1 MRGVSSCLRRGRKSE
16 KNMIDWNRVR
26 ELQDEIGAEDFGEI
40 VEVFMEEVEAAIE
53 SLPQADKGSE
63 LEALMHLI
71 KGCAWNLGFRALGKL
86 CADGEAA
93 AASGNGASVD
103 IPEVIAAFETAK
115 SVFSEGL
122 DAQLVA

>member
-1 MRGVSSCLRRGRKSE
+1 
-16 KNMIDWNRVR
+16 MIDWNRVR
-26 ELQDEIGAEDFGEI
+26 ELQDEIGADDFGEI
-40 VEVFMEEVEAAIE
+40 VEVFMEEVESAIGQ
-53 SLPQADKGSE
+53 LPDADKGSE

-93 AASGNGASVD
+93 AASGEGSSVD
-103 IPEVIAAFETAK
+103 IPEITSAFEAAK

-122 DAQLVA
+122 DTQLVA

>member
-1 MRGVSSCLRRGRKSE
+1 
-16 KNMIDWNRVR
+16 MIDWNRVR
-26 ELQDEIGAEDFGEI
+26 ELQDEIGADDFGEI
-40 VEVFMEEVEAAIE
+40 VEVFMEEVETAIGQ
-53 SLPQADKGSE
+53 LPDADKGAD

-93 AASGNGASVD
+93 AAAGDGASVN
-103 IPEVIAAFETAK
+103 ITEITAAFEAAK

-122 DAQLVA
+122 DTQLVA